1 MSFAAAVLLGAIQGL
16 TEFLPVS
23 SSAHL
28 ILARAFFGW
37 ELDPEFAL
45 AFDVALH
52 VGTLCAILLYFR
64 REIVAM
70 TVSLPR
76 IFAPRPEAPA
86 KLLRMIV
93 IGTVPVVALALA
105 FNDVIEQKLRTPA
118 VAAAALTVGAVLM
131 LVAERLGPRTR
142 SEESIGWWEAVLI
155 GCAQAAALIPGMSRS
170 GGTIAMGMF
179 LGIRRDAAARFTFL
193 LAIPA
198 MLAAAA
204 KEGIELASMPLPAG
218 SGSLLATGVIV
229 SAVTGYVTI
238 KYFLRFLASH
248 RLDVFAVYRLALAA
262 ATVVWLM
269 KQ

>member
-1 MSFAAAVLLGAIQGL
+1 VSFAAAVLLGAIQGL

-37 ELDPEFAL
+37 EMPPEFGL

-52 VGTLCAILLYFR
+52 VGTLAAILLFFR
-64 REIVAM
+64 AEILAM
-70 TVSLPR
+70 LRSLPG
-76 IFAPRPEAPA
+76 ILAPDPDAPA
-86 KLLRMIV
+86 RLARMIV
-93 IGTVPVVALALA
+93 IGTVPVVIVGLLFAD
-105 FNDVIEQKLRTPA
+105 FVEEVLRTPA
-118 VAAAALTVGAVLM
+118 VAAGALAVGAMLM
-131 LVAERLGPRTR
+131 LVAERLGPRTKA
-142 SEESIGWWEAVLI
+142 EDAIGPFDAVLI

-204 KEGIELASMPLPAG
+204 KEGMELVSMPLPAG

-238 KYFLRFLASH
+238 KYFVRFLAGH
-248 RLDVFAVYRLALAA
+248 RLDVFAGYRLVLAA
-262 ATVVWLM
+262 ATLVWLM
-269 KQ
+269 KH

>member
-1 MSFAAAVLLGAIQGL
+1 VSFAAAVLLGAIQGL

-37 ELDPEFAL
+37 EMAPEFGL

-52 VGTLCAILLYFR
+52 VGTLAAILLFFR
-64 REIVAM
+64 AEIMGMVA
-70 TVSLPR
+70 SLPGMLSPSPTR
-76 IFAPRPEAPA
+76 SA
-86 KLLRMIV
+86 LLARMIV
-93 IGTVPVVALALA
+93 IGTVPVVIVGLL
-105 FNDVIEQKLRTPA
+105 FSDFVEDVLRTPA
-118 VAAAALTVGAVLM
+118 VAAGALAFGALLM

-142 SEESIGWWEAVLI
+142 AEDALVWWESVLI

-170 GGTIAMGMF
+170 GGTIATGMF

-204 KEGIELASMPLPAG
+204 KEGLELASMPLPSG
-218 SGSLLATGVIV
+218 SGTLLATGTIV

-238 KYFLRFLASH
+238 KYFLRFLAGH
-248 RLDVFAVYRLALAA
+248 RLDVFAYYRLALAGI
-262 ATVVWLM
+262 TLVWLM
-269 KQ
+269 AQ

>member
-37 ELDPEFAL
+37 ELEPQFGL

-64 REIVAM
+64 AEIVAM
-70 TVSLPR
+70 TASLPQV
-76 IFAPRPEAPA
+76 FARRPGRSAA
-86 KLLRMIV
+86 LLRMIV
-93 IGTVPVVALALA
+93 IGTVPVVMVALA
-105 FNDVIEQKLRTPA
+105 FNDVIEQTLRTPA

-131 LVAERLGPRTR
+131 LAAERLGPRTR
-142 SEESIGWWEAVLI
+142 AEESIGWWEAVLI

-218 SGSLLATGVIV
+218 SASLLATGVIV

-238 KYFLRFLASH
+238 KYFLRFLAVH
-248 RLDVFAVYRLALAA
+248 KLDVFAVYRLALAA
-262 ATVVWLM
+262 TTVVWLM
-269 KQ
+269 GQ